1 MTATRPPFHTVSSYD
16 DELRGLDSLIQQMGG
31 LAISQ
36 TRDAIQGI
44 VNQSDESDAL
54 IKEREERINA
64 LEHQVNEQVVRL
76 LALRQPVANDL
87 RTVVTALK
95 ASSMLERVGDYA
107 ANAARRGETMA
118 DSSMVPVKSPVTRM
132 GELVIAMLDDAL
144 RAFQD
149 RDPELAIQVRE
160 RDTEV
165 DALHSSLFRELLTY
179 MLEDPRNIS
188 VCSQLMFISK
198 NLERVGD
205 QATNIAEAAYYRATG
220 KDLDMDRPKDD
231 TTSSA
236 VAVSDQDMVVEPR
249 FQD

>member
-1 MTATRPPFHTVSSYD
+1 MTASRPPSHTVRSYD

-44 VNQSDESDAL
+44 VEQRSDHTET
-54 IKEREERINA
+54 IQRREAKINA
-64 LEHQVNEQVVRL
+64 LEHEVNEQVVRL

-87 RTVVTALK
+87 RSVVTALK
-95 ASSMLERVGDYA
+95 AASMLERVGDYA
-107 ANAARRGETMA
+107 ANAALRGLAMVDGA
-118 DSSMVPVKSPVTRM
+118 MVPVKSPVTRM
-132 GELVIAMLDDAL
+132 GELVVAMLDDAL

-149 RDPELAIQVRE
+149 RDAELAVLVRE
-160 RDTEV
+160 RDAEV

-179 MLEDPRNIS
+179 MLEDPRNITA
-188 VCSQLMFISK
+188 CSHLMFVSK

-220 KDLDMDRPKDD
+220 KDLDTDRPKDD
-231 TTSSA
+231 TSVSA
-236 VAVSDQDMVVEPR
+236 VASTDQDVVVEPR